1 MPKGNTAILFYIMN
15 QKSDENIEI
24 AMLEVNVSPLD
35 QSDSTYRNDDNG
47 SEIWNWCISNQ
58 FPISEIISKSENM
71 VILSTGEPHQGYTIH
86 TQMKDSKL
94 HGDATIQSPEN
105 VIIAKFKYSE
115 GNMTGPCRLY
125 YPSGILF
132 FKGYLENGYRQGRGT
147 EYNEQGIVIFDG
159 FYEKGV
165 KLKIYPFKELGEG
178 YWKEMDDEN
187 ELRSVY
193 QIDDKGKR
201 YGICYFFE
209 HGKISRVSE
218 WQDGN
223 EIDVLKEFTDDNTMI
238 EYENGVKVY
247 EGGFLNSL
255 EENYPRNGS
264 GTEYDND
271 GKSILFKGMYKDN
284 VRNGMGMSYKD
295 GKPCSSEKEKWIMGR
310 SLKNGLMI
318 QLLKIVILLVVLII
332 CLMINY
338 YFGLIISILMIL
350 YLCICWKSAKC
361 YGSKKCVIIDN
372 EFLNQVVSA
381 NNASNNNNTEN
392 NGSGKSCISKMKRM
406 GFKILKNIYKSTLIL
421 VFIILIIG
429 TIDYI
434 ITGPHG
440 IGIFQESYVVGDN
453 SHNYFLRFK
462 LSGYPNLKS
471 IEIGNDCFGRVK
483 TFKINRLYRLN
494 SIKVGERSFTQ
505 EKYGFNNDKS
515 KSFHIL
521 NCKSLRSIQIG
532 QYSFNDFGG
541 EFELKNLPQLQ
552 SIQIDT
558 PRSHSRSFCYSSF
571 VIRGIEML
579 LNIE

>member
-1 MPKGNTAILFYIMN
+1 MN

-35 QSDSTYRNDDNG
+35 QSCSTYKNDDNG
-47 SEIWNWCISNQ
+47 SEIWSWCISNQ

-86 TQMKDSKL
+86 TQMKDGKL
-94 HGDATIQSPEN
+94 HGNATIQSPEN
-105 VIIAKFKYSE
+105 IIIAKFKYSE
-115 GNMTGPCRLY
+115 GNMTGPCELY

-132 FKGYLENGYRQGRGT
+132 FEGYLENGYRQGRGT
-147 EYNEQGIVIFDG
+147 EYNEQGRVIFDG
-159 FYEKGV
+159 FYEKGM
-165 KLKIYPFKELGEG
+165 KLNLYPFIFFGKG

-187 ELRSVY
+187 ELRSVC

-209 HGKISRVSE
+209 HGKISRVSK

-223 EIDVLKEFTDDNTMI
+223 EIKLLKEFTDDNTMI
-238 EYENGVKVY
+238 EYENGVIVY
-247 EGGFLNSL
+247 EGEFLNSL
-255 EENYPRNGS
+255 KENYPRNGS
-264 GTEYDND
+264 GTEYDTD

-284 VRNGMGMSYKD
+284 VRNGMGMSYKN
-295 GKPCSSEKEKWIMGR
+295 GKPCSSEKEEWIMGR
-310 SLKNGLMI
+310 SLKNRLMI

-361 YGSKKCVIIDN
+361 YGSKKCVIIDSI
-372 EFLNQVVSA
+372 FLNQVVSTH
-381 NNASNNNNTEN
+381 NANNNNN
-392 NGSGKSCISKMKRM
+392 SDKNGSGKSCISKMKRM
-406 GFKILKNIYKSTLIL
+406 GYKILKNIYKST
-421 VFIILIIG
+421 IILIIIILVIC

-434 ITGPHG
+434 FTGPHG
-440 IGIFQESYVVGDN
+440 IGIFQESYEVDN
-453 SHNYFLRFK
+453 GKNWYLRFK

-483 TFKINRLYRLN
+483 TFKINRLNRLKT
-494 SIKVGERSFTQ
+494 IKIGEKSFIWLFT
-505 EKYGFNNDKS
+505 GNGNGGWT
-515 KSFHIL
+515 SFHIL
-521 NCKSLRSIQIG
+521 NCESLESIYIG
-532 QYSFNDFGG
+532 KYSFRFFAG

-552 SIQIDT
+552 SIQIGYINQD
-558 PRSHSRSFCYSSF
+558 SLNFEWNSF
-571 VIRGIEML
+571 VIRGIDMI
-579 LNIE
+579 LNIVIFRSS

>member
-71 VILSTGEPHQGYTIH
+71 VILSTGDPHQGYTIH
-86 TQMKDSKL
+86 TQMKDGKYD
-94 HGDATIQSPEN
+94 GDATIQSPEN

-223 EIDVLKEFTDDNTMI
+223 EIDVLKEFTADNTMI

-255 EENYPRNGS
+255 DENYPRNGS
-264 GTEYDND
+264 GTEYDTD

-284 VRNGMGMSYKD
+284 VRNGMGMSYKN

-310 SLKNGLMI
+310 SLKNRLMI

-350 YLCICWKSAKC
+350 YLCFPSECANRC
-361 YGSKKCVIIDN
+361 GSKKCVIIDD
-372 EFLNQVVSA
+372 EIITKVVST
-381 NNASNNNNTEN
+381 NNANNNNN
-392 NGSGKSCISKMKRM
+392 NNNKNDESFKSRMMRM
-406 GFKILKNIYKSTLIL
+406 GNTLLKYINELTIIFIL
-421 VFIILIIG
+421 IILIIG
-429 TIDYI
+429 TIDYFIAGPHVNI
-434 ITGPHG
+434 ITSSYYAPPG
-440 IGIFQESYVVGDN
+440 IGNHFLYFEISN
-453 SHNYFLRFK
+453 HPFLRYITISSGCFAKVKKFK
-462 LSGYPNLKS
+462 IKRMKS
-471 IEIGNDCFGRVK
+471 LQTIEIGF
-483 TFKINRLYRLN
+483 I
-494 SIKVGERSFTQ
+494 SFTQ
-505 EKYGFNNDKS
+505 EKYGSNNDKS

-521 NCKSLRSIQIG
+521 NCESLKSIKIG
-532 QYSFNDFGG
+532 DYGFNDFGG
-541 EFELKNLPQLQ
+541 KFELKNLPQLL
-552 SIQIDT
+552 SIQIGT
-558 PRSHSRSFCYSSF
+558 IGSKSYNFYGSSF
-571 VIRGIEML
+571 VIRGIEL
-579 LNIE
+579 ILNI

>member
-24 AMLEVNVSPLD
+24 AMLEVNVSPLI

-86 TQMKDSKL
+86 TQMKDGKL
-94 HGDATIQSPEN
+94 HGNATIQSPEN
-105 VIIAKFKYSE
+105 IIIAKFKYSE
-115 GNMTGPCRLY
+115 GNMTGPCELY

-132 FKGYLENGYRQGRGT
+132 FEGYLENGYRQGRGT
-147 EYNEQGIVIFDG
+147 EYNEQGRVIFDG

-223 EIDVLKEFTDDNTMI
+223 EIDVLKEFTADNTMI
-238 EYENGVKVY
+238 EYENGAKVY

-255 EENYPRNGS
+255 DENYPRNGS
-264 GTEYDND
+264 GTEYDTD
-271 GKSILFKGMYKDN
+271 GKSIIFKGMYEDN
-284 VRNGMGMSYKD
+284 VRNGMGMSYKN

-372 EFLNQVVSA
+372 VFLNQVVSA
-381 NNASNNNNTEN
+381 NNANNNNNTEN
-392 NGSGKSCISKMKRM
+392 NGSGKSCMSKMKRL
-406 GFKILKNIYKSTLIL
+406 GCKILKNIYKST
-421 VFIILIIG
+421 IIIIIIIVIIG

-440 IGIFQESYVVGDN
+440 ISFNQESYEVRDN

-462 LSGYPNLKS
+462 LSGYPNLKR

-483 TFKINRLYRLN
+483 TFKINRLNRLN

-532 QYSFNDFGG
+532 YHSFNDFGG

-579 LNIE
+579 LNI

>member
-24 AMLEVNVSPLD
+24 AMLEVNVSPLI

-58 FPISEIISKSENM
+58 FPISEIISKSGNM

-86 TQMKDSKL
+86 TQMKDGKL

-105 VIIAKFKYSE
+105 VIIAKFKYSK
-115 GNMTGPCRLY
+115 GDMTGPCWLY

-147 EYNEQGIVIFDG
+147 EYNEQGRVIFDG

-187 ELRSVY
+187 QLRSVY

-223 EIDVLKEFTDDNTMI
+223 EIDVLKEFTADNTMI

-255 EENYPRNGS
+255 DENYPRNGS

-271 GKSILFKGMYKDN
+271 GRTILFKGMYEDN
-284 VRNGMGMSYKD
+284 VRNGMGMSYKN

-310 SLKNGLMI
+310 SLKNGLII

-372 EFLNQVVSA
+372 VFLNQVVSA
-381 NNASNNNNTEN
+381 NNANNNNNTEN
-392 NGSGKSCISKMKRM
+392 NGSGKSCMSKMKRL
-406 GFKILKNIYKSTLIL
+406 GCKILKNIYKST
-421 VFIILIIG
+421 IIIIIIIVIIG

-440 IGIFQESYVVGDN
+440 ISFNQESYEVRDN

-462 LSGYPNLKS
+462 LSGYPNLKR

-483 TFKINRLYRLN
+483 TFKINRLNRLN

-532 QYSFNDFGG
+532 YHSFNDFGG

-579 LNIE
+579 LNI